1 MNYSEKVEWLRRY
14 RAALKKEK
22 LLRDELQALRERAAG
37 CGKAFDGVPGAAS
50 DGQSLPRAV
59 ESILKAQQELEC
71 QINVC
76 GAIRREVV
84 AAIGTV
90 QNAKDQDILRRRYLL
105 GHTYEQIAE
114 DVFFDE
120 RHVRRRHKAA
130 VQALRLEGV
139 P

>member
-22 LLRDELQALRERAAG
+22 LLRDELQALRERSIG
-37 CGKAFDGVPGAAS
+37 CGQALNGMPRAAS

-84 AAIGTV
+84 AAIETV
-90 QNAKDQDILRRRYLL
+90 PDNRDQEILRRRYLL
-105 GHTYEQIAE
+105 GEKWYQIGMKLPMN
-114 DVFFDE
+114 E
-120 RHVRRRHKAA
+120 RGVRKRARRAIEYM
-130 VQALRLEGV
+130 QMG
-139 P
+139 

>member
-37 CGKAFDGVPGAAS
+37 CGKAFDGVPGTAS

>member
-22 LLRDELQALRERAAG
+22 LLRDELQALRERSIG
-37 CGKAFDGVPGAAS
+37 CGQALNGMPRAAS

-59 ESILKAQQELEC
+59 ESILKAQQELER

-84 AAIGTV
+84 AAIETV
-90 QNAKDQDILRRRYLL
+90 PDNRDQEILRRRYLL
-105 GHTYEQIAE
+105 GEKWYQIGMKLPMN
-114 DVFFDE
+114 E
-120 RHVRRRHKAA
+120 RGVRKRARRAIEYM
-130 VQALRLEGV
+130 QMG
-139 P
+139 

>member
-84 AAIGTV
+84 AAIETV
-90 QNAKDQDILRRRYLL
+90 PDDRDQEILRRRYML
-105 GHTYEQIAE
+105 GEKWYQIGME
-114 DVFFDE
+114 LPMNE
-120 RHVRRRHKAA
+120 RGVRKRARRA
-130 VQALRLEGV
+130 VENMQMG
-139 P
+139 

>member
-1 MNYSEKVEWLRRY
+1 MTYGEKCCWLGRY
-14 RAALKKEK
+14 LAALEREK
-22 LLRDELQALRERAAG
+22 LLRDELLALRERAAG

-84 AAIGTV
+84 AAIETV
-90 QNAKDQDILRRRYLL
+90 PDDRDQEILRRRYLL
-105 GHTYEQIAE
+105 GEKWYQIGME
-114 DVFFDE
+114 LPMNE
-120 RHVRRRHKAA
+120 RGVRKRARRAIEYM
-130 VQALRLEGV
+130 QIG
-139 P
+139 

>member
-22 LLRDELQALRERAAG
+22 LLRDELRALRERAAG

>member
-1 MNYSEKVEWLRRY
+1 MNYSEKVEWLSRY

-84 AAIGTV
+84 AAIETV
-90 QNAKDQDILRRRYLL
+90 PDNRDQEILRRRYLL
-105 GHTYEQIAE
+105 GEKWYQIGMKLPMN
-114 DVFFDE
+114 E
-120 RHVRRRHKAA
+120 RGVRKRARRAIEYM
-130 VQALRLEGV
+130 QMG
-139 P
+139 

>member
-1 MNYSEKVEWLRRY
+1 MNYSEKVEWLSRY

-59 ESILKAQQELEC
+59 ESIIKAQQELEC

-84 AAIGTV
+84 AAIETV
-90 QNAKDQDILRRRYLL
+90 PDDRDQEILRRRYLL
-105 GHTYEQIAE
+105 GMQWGKIATLLPM
-114 DVFFDE
+114 DE
-120 RHVRRRHKAA
+120 RWVRRRARRA
-130 VQALRLEGV
+130 VERMAIG
-139 P
+139 

>member
-22 LLRDELQALRERAAG
+22 LLRDELQALWERSIG
-37 CGKAFDGVPGAAS
+37 CGQALNGMPRAAS

>member
-22 LLRDELQALRERAAG
+22 LLRDELQALWERAAG
-37 CGKAFDGVPGAAS
+37 CGKAFDGVPGVAS

>member
-22 LLRDELQALRERAAG
+22 LLRDELLALRERAAG

-84 AAIGTV
+84 AAIETV
-90 QNAKDQDILRRRYLL
+90 PDDRDQEILRRRYML
-105 GHTYEQIAE
+105 GEKWYQIGME
-114 DVFFDE
+114 LPMNE
-120 RHVRRRHKAA
+120 RGVRKRARRA
-130 VQALRLEGV
+130 VENMQMG
-139 P
+139 

>member
-22 LLRDELQALRERAAG
+22 LLCDELQALRERSIG
-37 CGKAFDGVPGAAS
+37 CGQALNGMPRAAS

-59 ESILKAQQELEC
+59 ESILKAKQELEC

-84 AAIGTV
+84 AAIETV
-90 QNAKDQDILRRRYLL
+90 PDDRDQEILRRRYLL
-105 GHTYEQIAE
+105 GEKWYQIGME
-114 DVFFDE
+114 LPMNE
-120 RHVRRRHKAA
+120 RGARKRARRA
-130 VQALRLEGV
+130 VEKLNI
-139 P
+139 

>member
-1 MNYSEKVEWLRRY
+1 MNYSEKVEWLSRY

-59 ESILKAQQELEC
+59 ESIIKAQQELEC

-84 AAIGTV
+84 AAIETV
-90 QNAKDQDILRRRYLL
+90 PDDRDQEILRRRYLL
-105 GHTYEQIAE
+105 GETFEQISAKMLLE
-114 DVFFDE
+114 Y
-120 RHVRRRHKAA
+120 RWVRRRHKA
-130 VQALRLEGV
+130 GV
-139 P
+139 NKFNI

>member
-1 MNYSEKVEWLRRY
+1 MNYSEKVEWLSRY

-84 AAIGTV
+84 AAIETV
-90 QNAKDQDILRRRYLL
+90 PDDRDQEILRRRYLL
-105 GHTYEQIAE
+105 GEKWYQIGME
-114 DVFFDE
+114 LPMNE
-120 RHVRRRHKAA
+120 RGVRKRARRAIEYM
-130 VQALRLEGV
+130 QMG
-139 P
+139 

>member
-22 LLRDELQALRERAAG
+22 LLRDELQALRERSIG
-37 CGKAFDGVPGAAS
+37 CGQTLNGMPRAAS

-84 AAIGTV
+84 AAIETV
-90 QNAKDQDILRRRYLL
+90 PDNRDQEILRRRYLL
-105 GHTYEQIAE
+105 GEKWYQIGMKLPMN
-114 DVFFDE
+114 E
-120 RHVRRRHKAA
+120 RGVRKRARRAIEYM
-130 VQALRLEGV
+130 QMG
-139 P
+139 

>member
-22 LLRDELQALRERAAG
+22 LLRDELQALRERSIG
-37 CGKAFDGVPGAAS
+37 CGQALNGMPRAAS

-84 AAIGTV
+84 AAIETV
-90 QNAKDQDILRRRYLL
+90 PDDRDQEILRRRYLL
-105 GHTYEQIAE
+105 GETFEQISTKMLLE
-114 DVFFDE
+114 Y
-120 RHVRRRHKAA
+120 RWVRRRHKA
-130 VQALRLEGV
+130 GV
-139 P
+139 NKFNV

>member
-22 LLRDELQALRERAAG
+22 LLRDELQALWERSIG
-37 CGKAFDGVPGAAS
+37 CGQALNGMPRAGS

-84 AAIGTV
+84 AAIETV
-90 QNAKDQDILRRRYLL
+90 PDNRDQEILRRRYLL
-105 GHTYEQIAE
+105 GEKWYQIGMKLPMN
-114 DVFFDE
+114 E
-120 RHVRRRHKAA
+120 RGVRKRARRAIEYM
-130 VQALRLEGV
+130 QMG
-139 P
+139 

>member
-1 MNYSEKVEWLRRY
+1 MNYSEKVEWLSRY

-71 QINVC
+71 QINIC
-76 GAIRREVV
+76 GAIRREVM

>member
-22 LLRDELQALRERAAG
+22 LLRDELQALRERSIG
-37 CGKAFDGVPGAAS
+37 CGQALNGMPRAAS

-84 AAIGTV
+84 AAIETV
-90 QNAKDQDILRRRYLL
+90 PDDRDQEILRRRYLL
-105 GHTYEQIAE
+105 GEKWYQIGME
-114 DVFFDE
+114 LPMNE
-120 RHVRRRHKAA
+120 RGVRKRARRA
-130 VQALRLEGV
+130 VEKLNI
-139 P
+139 

>member
-22 LLRDELQALRERAAG
+22 LLRDELLALRERAAG

-84 AAIGTV
+84 AAIETV
-90 QNAKDQDILRRRYLL
+90 PDDRDQEILRRRYLL
-105 GHTYEQIAE
+105 GETFEQISTKMLLE
-114 DVFFDE
+114 Y
-120 RHVRRRHKAA
+120 RWVRRRHKA
-130 VQALRLEGV
+130 GV
-139 P
+139 NKFNV

>member
-22 LLRDELQALRERAAG
+22 LLRDELLALRERAAG

-114 DVFFDE
+114 DVSFDE

-130 VQALRLEGV
+130 VQALRSEGV
-139 P
+139 S

>member
-22 LLRDELQALRERAAG
+22 LLRDELQALRERSIG
-37 CGKAFDGVPGAAS
+37 CGQALNGMPRAAS

-59 ESILKAQQELEC
+59 ESILKAQQELER

-84 AAIGTV
+84 AAIETV
-90 QNAKDQDILRRRYLL
+90 PDDRDQEILRRRYLL
-105 GHTYEQIAE
+105 GEKWYQIGME
-114 DVFFDE
+114 LPMNE
-120 RHVRRRHKAA
+120 RGVRKRARRAIEYM
-130 VQALRLEGV
+130 QMG
-139 P
+139 

>member
-22 LLRDELQALRERAAG
+22 LLRDELLALRERAAG

>member
-22 LLRDELQALRERAAG
+22 LLRDELQALRERSIG
-37 CGKAFDGVPGAAS
+37 CGQALNGMPRAAS

-84 AAIGTV
+84 AAIETV
-90 QNAKDQDILRRRYLL
+90 PDDRDQEILRRRYLL
-105 GHTYEQIAE
+105 GEKWYQIGMKLPMN
-114 DVFFDE
+114 E
-120 RHVRRRHKAA
+120 RGVRKRARRAIEYM
-130 VQALRLEGV
+130 QMG
-139 P
+139 

>member
-84 AAIGTV
+84 AAIETV
-90 QNAKDQDILRRRYLL
+90 PDDRDQEILRRRYLL
-105 GHTYEQIAE
+105 GEKWYQIGME
-114 DVFFDE
+114 LPMNE
-120 RHVRRRHKAA
+120 RGVRKRARRA
-130 VQALRLEGV
+130 VEYMQMG
-139 P
+139 

>member
-22 LLRDELQALRERAAG
+22 LLRDELLALRERAAG

-84 AAIGTV
+84 AAIETV
-90 QNAKDQDILRRRYLL
+90 PDDRDQEILRRRYLL
-105 GHTYEQIAE
+105 GETFEQISAKMLLE
-114 DVFFDE
+114 Y
-120 RHVRRRHKAA
+120 RWVRRRHKA
-130 VQALRLEGV
+130 GV
-139 P
+139 NKFNI

>member
-1 MNYSEKVEWLRRY
+1 MTYGEKCCWLGRY
-14 RAALKKEK
+14 LAALEREK
-22 LLRDELQALRERAAG
+22 LLRDELLALRERAAG
-37 CGKAFDGVPGAAS
+37 CGKAFDGAPRAAS

-59 ESILKAQQELEC
+59 ESLLIAKQELEC

-76 GAIRREVV
+76 DAIRREVV

-90 QNAKDQDILRRRYLL
+90 HNAKDQDILRRRYLL

-130 VQALRLEGV
+130 VQALSLEGV

>member
-22 LLRDELQALRERAAG
+22 LLRDELQALRERSIG
-37 CGKAFDGVPGAAS
+37 CGQALNGMPRAAS

>member
-22 LLRDELQALRERAAG
+22 LLRDELLALRERAAG

-59 ESILKAQQELEC
+59 ESIIKAQQELEC

-84 AAIGTV
+84 AAIETV
-90 QNAKDQDILRRRYLL
+90 PDDRDQEILRRRYLL
-105 GHTYEQIAE
+105 GEKWYQIGME
-114 DVFFDE
+114 LPMNE
-120 RHVRRRHKAA
+120 RGVRKRARRAIEYM
-130 VQALRLEGV
+130 QMG
-139 P
+139 

>member
-1 MNYSEKVEWLRRY
+1 MNYSEKVEWLSRY

-22 LLRDELQALRERAAG
+22 LLRDELQALRERSIG
-37 CGKAFDGVPGAAS
+37 CGQALNGMPRAAS

-84 AAIGTV
+84 AAIETV
-90 QNAKDQDILRRRYLL
+90 PDDRDQEILRRRYLL
-105 GHTYEQIAE
+105 GEKWYQIGME
-114 DVFFDE
+114 LPMNE
-120 RHVRRRHKAA
+120 RGVRKRARRAIEYM
-130 VQALRLEGV
+130 QMG
-139 P
+139 

>member
-1 MNYSEKVEWLRRY
+1 MNYSEKVEWLSRY

>member
-22 LLRDELQALRERAAG
+22 LLRDELLALRERAAG
-37 CGKAFDGVPGAAS
+37 CGKAFDGAPRAAS

-84 AAIGTV
+84 AAIETV
-90 QNAKDQDILRRRYLL
+90 PDDRDQEILRRRYLL
-105 GHTYEQIAE
+105 GEKWYQIGME
-114 DVFFDE
+114 LPMNE
-120 RHVRRRHKAA
+120 RGVRKRARRA
-130 VQALRLEGV
+130 VEKLNI
-139 P
+139 